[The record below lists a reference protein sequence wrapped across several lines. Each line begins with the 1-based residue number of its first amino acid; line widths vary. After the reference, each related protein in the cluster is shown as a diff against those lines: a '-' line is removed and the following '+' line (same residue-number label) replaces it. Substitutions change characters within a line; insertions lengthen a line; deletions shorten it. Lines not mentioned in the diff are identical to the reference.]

1 MTEMARPYKREED
14 KVIIDNIDS
23 ILDSREL
30 RLEIQ
35 ETLKHFTEAG
45 KSLEV
50 QMARAEKMLVQLNRR
65 LEMTIQYIKTQNK
78 INEQALRIALQQN
91 KLTFG
96 FAKQNKQGRYSYYFI
111 PHLTAQ
117 ALGEEEKK

>member
-35 ETLKHFTEAG
+35 ETLKNFTEAG

-65 LEMTIQYIKTQNK
+65 LEMTIQYIKTQNNNCI
-78 INEQALRIALQQN
+78 INN
-91 KLTFG
+91 
-96 FAKQNKQGRYSYYFI
+96 YYRKEDENESQVQ
-111 PHLTAQ
+111 HQECSSENANQ
-117 ALGEEEKK
+117 

>member
-30 RLEIQ
+30 RAEIQ

-50 QMARAEKMLVQLNRR
+50 QMAKAEKMLVQLNRR
-65 LEMTIQYIKTQNK
+65 LEMTIQYIKTQNNNCV
-78 INEQALRIALQQN
+78 INN
-91 KLTFG
+91 
-96 FAKQNKQGRYSYYFI
+96 YYGKENEDVSQVQ
-111 PHLTAQ
+111 HQECSSENAN
-117 ALGEEEKK
+117 G

>member
-23 ILDSREL
+23 ILDSRTL
-30 RLEIQ
+30 RAEIQ

-50 QMARAEKMLVQLNRR
+50 QMAKAEMEV
-65 LEMTIQYIKTQNK
+65 
-78 INEQALRIALQQN
+78 IA
-91 KLTFG
+91 
-96 FAKQNKQGRYSYYFI
+96 
-111 PHLTAQ
+111 
-117 ALGEEEKK
+117 